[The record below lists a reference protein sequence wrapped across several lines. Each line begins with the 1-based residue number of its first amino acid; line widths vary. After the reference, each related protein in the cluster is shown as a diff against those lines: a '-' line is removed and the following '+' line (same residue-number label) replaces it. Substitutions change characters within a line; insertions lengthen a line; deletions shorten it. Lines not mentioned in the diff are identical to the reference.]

1 MKTEKNTQ
9 KNDKMM
15 AFLTSDMKLSHM
27 SWIWELVCKK
37 KQNQT
42 PNQWTWIFYI
52 IEKVYRKVVGM
63 TWRINK

>member
-1 MKTEKNTQ
+1 
-9 KNDKMM
+9 MM

-63 TWRINK
+63 T